1 MHNKY
6 INITNFESN
15 HEPPYSKWGLET
27 RAGYFIHHLVR
38 QTGREVFKISQYSR
52 EMPTPS
58 TSIPKFE
65 TQHLDQ
71 AIFLCSAPIYDS
83 RPYSMSGSP
92 QFLTTAQE
100 SVRQWL
106 GRCDR
111 DVVRP
116 DCFIYYICLVSSVK
130 AESHILV
137 CFDTGGKKIKNHR
150 VFQKHWAIRWVL
162 LPPC

>member
-1 MHNKY
+1 MNPHIQNGAWR
-6 INITNFESN
+6 
-15 HEPPYSKWGLET
+15 PG
-27 RAGYFIHHLVR
+27 RAISFIIWSGR
-38 QTGREVFKISQYSR
+38 QAERCSRFRNSR

-111 DVVRP
+111 DVVWP

-130 AESHILV
+130 AESHIL
-137 CFDTGGKKIKNHR
+137 G
-150 VFQKHWAIRWVL
+150 VFTS
-162 LPPC
+162 

>member
-1 MHNKY
+1 MPLYLSGGVTLHKQIY
-6 INITNFESN
+6 KKSQILKSN

-27 RAGYFIHHLVR
+27 RAGYFIHHHLVR

-65 TQHLDQ
+65 NQHLDQ

-111 DVVRP
+111 DVVWP

-130 AESHILV
+130 AESHIL
-137 CFDTGGKKIKNHR
+137 G
-150 VFQKHWAIRWVL
+150 VFTS
-162 LPPC
+162 